1 MRLLSYNIR
10 YGGTRRADPIA
21 DVIRACEPDVV
32 VLQEATDPRVVARVA
47 ELAALPA
54 WGARAGHSL
63 GFLARTT
70 PAAHEWRWG
79 RSSRHAFLDLVPGGS
94 TLRIYGVHLS
104 AMHAN
109 WAERRRV
116 RELGALLDATRGER
130 SDAHALVGDFNTLAP
145 GEELELRR
153 LPPRLRPIV
162 WLSGGRVRWQVV
174 SHLEREGYADAW
186 RVGHEPR
193 TGFTFPTW
201 DAHVRLDYVFV
212 PAADSSR
219 VRSCRVIDD
228 HPSARAASDHFPLLV
243 ELTA

>member
-32 VLQEATDPRVVARVA
+32 VLQEATNPRVVERVA
-47 ELAALPA
+47 ALAGLPA

-63 GFLARTT
+63 GFLARTA
-70 PAAHEWRWG
+70 PAQHAWRWG

-109 WAERRRV
+109 WAERRRL
-116 RELGALLDATRGER
+116 RELGALLDATRAER
-130 SDAHALVGDFNTLAP
+130 TGAHALVGDFNTLAP

-153 LPPRLRPIV
+153 LPPRLRPFV

-174 SHLEREGYADAW
+174 SQLEGDGYADAW
-186 RVGHEPR
+186 RVAHAPR

-201 DAHVRLDYVFV
+201 DPHLRLDYVFV
-212 PAADSSR
+212 PAADTSR
-219 VRSCRVIDD
+219 VQSCRVVAD
-228 HPSARAASDHFPLLV
+228 HPAARAASDHFPLLV
-243 ELTA
+243 DLAA